1 MLFTLAEIAE
11 QLRYAGRDRERS
23 VRRLFQR
30 HGIALLR
37 RDRGT
42 FLVTDEQLAALLESM
57 QCSPYENAAVS
68 GTSVARSASAAR
80 PVASKNILQAAIAE
94 KMRKRTAE
102 AYRTRLEGELR
113 NELLHGPGGRMHRM
127 TIADAGLTYLNRPGG
142 LKSYDAWRL
151 DQLNTIVGDFSLA
164 RANEAWSEFKRL
176 RCAGL
181 APATVER
188 FRAILQAALNYA
200 AGEEQTIAPKL
211 RRGGRIQNK
220 RMRFLSK
227 DQETRLL
234 ASYAAHVMPVAETL
248 CWQGLRI
255 GETLRLDW
263 RNVNWAANTLFIAET
278 KNGEPR
284 TVTLHPRVRAALHKL
299 WVGAGSPTEGC
310 VFLNRFGRPYA
321 DPRQYKLPGGSPI
334 RSAHQTA
341 CDRAGI
347 PEFHVH
353 DWRHH
358 WACQCVMSGIDLET
372 IRQEG
377 GWKSLRMV
385 ERYATVSAEH
395 RAQAMKKLK

>member
-1 MLFTLAEIAE
+1 MLTL
-11 QLRYAGRDRERS
+11 RKRGRLWH
-23 VRRLFQR
+23 V
-30 HGIALLR
+30 
-37 RDRGT
+37 RGT
-42 FLVTDEQLAALLESM
+42 VRVGGETRGVKEHSTGCDRRED
-57 QCSPYENAAVS
+57 
-68 GTSVARSASAAR
+68 
-80 PVASKNILQAAIAE
+80 
-94 KMRKRTAE
+94 AE
-102 AYRTRLEGELR
+102 AYRARLESELR
-113 NELLHGPGGRMHRM
+113 NELLHGPGGRIHRL
-127 TIADAGLTYLNRPGG
+127 TIADAGLRYLNRPGG
-142 LKSYDAWRL
+142 VKSYDLWRL
-151 DQLNTIVGDFSLA
+151 DQLNSIIGDYSLA
-164 RANEAWSEFKRL
+164 RAAEAWSEFKRQ

-200 AGEEQTIAPKL
+200 AGEEQVTAPKL
-211 RRGGRIQNK
+211 RRAGRIQTK

-234 ASYAAHVMPVAETL
+234 TSYAPHVRAIAETL

-255 GETLRLDW
+255 GEALRLDW
-263 RNVNWAANTLFIAET
+263 RDVHWAANTLFVPET

-284 TVTLHPRVRAALHKL
+284 TVTLHGRVRATLHKL
-299 WVGAGSPTEGC
+299 WVGAGSPSDGRI
-310 VFLNRFGRPYA
+310 FLNRFGRPYA
-321 DPRQYKLPGGSPI
+321 DPRHYKLPGGSPI
-334 RSAHQTA
+334 RRAHQTA
-341 CDRAGI
+341 CERAAVAN
-347 PEFHVH
+347 FHVH